1 MANTRGAQQKTGPRL
16 TVIDGGQRCAGGE
29 LAESEESLAGLLDQ

>member
-1 MANTRGAQQKTGPRL
+1 MAAMADRGAQQKTGPRL

-29 LAESEESLAGLLDQ
+29 LAEL